1 MKSKLLVNVIGVAL
15 LLGACEPV
23 SKNVSSTQN
32 EQTQSA
38 ETSITQASIDNIA
51 SSIDIRYTLISN
63 HQDTKCEKTLT
74 DGLCF
79 EAKFTLTANIDL
91 PASGWE
97 IYYSQIAPLHNHDSA
112 QFDLVHINGDLHR
125 LSPKAA
131 FTGLKAG
138 QSIDI
143 IFRAS
148 YWNLSEYDIMPN
160 FIVTGD
166 GLEARVIDS
175 TRAKVDPETGLE
187 VLPHV
192 TAFTDYHHQFKRTES
207 DSTPWLTAA
216 DYYQRNL
223 ATNEGL
229 ENDESN
235 SDFAKWIIPT
245 PKSIDVDKTGSV
257 SLSSGFTLT
266 SSAVEASAY
275 SAAIE
280 RLATLGFSE
289 KADGVPLS
297 LTIVENN
304 TLAAGSYQLA
314 IDDSGIQ
321 VVGVDGA
328 GVANGLQSI
337 ASLIQLDK
345 PTIPFVKV
353 QDEPLFEFRGVLV
366 EVARNFRSKAFIL
379 DLLDQMAA
387 YKLNKLHLHM
397 GDDEGW
403 RIEIPGLPELTD
415 IGSKR
420 CFDLNDETCLAPQ
433 LGAGVDP
440 GASNNGYYSVEDY
453 SEILAAASAR
463 HIQVIPSLDMPGHS
477 RAAIKAM
484 AARYKK
490 YAQMEDYEKAEQY
503 LLHDPTDT
511 TVYSSVQ
518 FYNDNTINV
527 CRESSF
533 AFVEKVMT
541 EVQKLHANAGQPLTR
556 YHIGADE
563 TAGAWL
569 ESDICK
575 AFVANNEHG
584 VTSVKELGAYF
595 VERVSNMISEMGI
608 EPAAWSDGLE
618 HTRKDKM
625 PAVVQANG
633 WDHLPWGAHVKVH
646 ELANRNWQIVIST
659 PDVTYFDF
667 PYEADPK
674 EHGYYWASRKTN
686 TEKVFQFMPENL
698 PVHAEFWR
706 DRQDNPYTAD
716 DRLQTN
722 EKGEVIHRPLT
733 ANRKFYGLQA
743 QLWSENVRTDDFA
756 EHKLFPRLIAL
767 AERAWNLPSWAVPY
781 NYDGALYSQSTNSF
795 TAEMR
800 ETRDKE
806 WREFAMTIGKKEFP
820 KLELANIAYRLPLAG
835 AKIKDGK
842 LYANT
847 SFPGLTIEYKAAD
860 SPWRIYQAPVEVTG
874 KVYVRTATHSGK
886 RKGRMLEIN

>member
-1 MKSKLLVNVIGVAL
+1 MNTKMLVSVIGTAL
-15 LLGACEPV
+15 LLGACDPV
-23 SKNVSSTQN
+23 SKNVSTAQN
-32 EQTQSA
+32 QQVQSA
-38 ETSITQASIDNIA
+38 ESSMTQASIDNIA
-51 SSIDIRYTLISN
+51 SSLDIRYTLINN
-63 HQDTKCEKTLT
+63 HQSEKCETALT

-79 EAKFTLTANIDL
+79 EAKFTLTANTDL

-97 IYYSQIAPLHNHDSA
+97 IYYSQIAPLHNYDSEHF
-112 QFDLVHINGDLHR
+112 QLVHINGDLHR

-131 FTGLKAG
+131 FTGLKVG
-138 QSIDI
+138 QSTDI
-143 IFRAS
+143 IFRGS

-175 TRAKVDPETGLE
+175 TRAVIDAETGLE
-187 VLPHV
+187 LLPHV
-192 TAFTDYHHQFKRTES
+192 TAFSDYHTQFKRTEN
-207 DSTPWLTAA
+207 DNTPWLTSS

-223 ATNEGL
+223 ALATA
-229 ENDESN
+229 NDNKS
-235 SDFAKWIIPT
+235 KWIIPT

-266 SSAVEASAY
+266 SSSVEASVY
-275 SAAIE
+275 RAAIE

-289 KADGVPLS
+289 KPDGVPLS

-314 IDDSGIQ
+314 IDESGIQ

-366 EVARNFRSKAFIL
+366 EVARNFRSKEFIL
-379 DLLDQMAA
+379 NLLEQMAA

-433 LGAGVDP
+433 LGAGVNPD
-440 GASNNGYYSVEDY
+440 ASNNGYYSVADY

-541 EVQKLHANAGQPLTR
+541 EVQKLHADAGQPLTR

-575 AFVANNEHG
+575 AFIANNEHG
-584 VTSVKELGAYF
+584 VTSLNELGAYF
-595 VERVSNMISEMGI
+595 VERVANMISEMGI

-633 WDHLPWGAHVKVH
+633 WDHLPWNAHVKVH
-646 ELANRNWQIVIST
+646 ELANRNWQMVIST

-698 PVHAEFWR
+698 PVHAEFWL
-706 DRQDNPYTAD
+706 DRQDNPYVAD

-722 EKGEVIHRPLT
+722 ENGEVTHRPLS

-767 AERAWNLPSWAVPY
+767 AERAWYLPSWAVPY
-781 NYDGALYSQSTNSF
+781 NYSGARYAQDTNTF
-795 TAEMR
+795 TTEMR
-800 ETRDKE
+800 EARDKE
-806 WREFAMTIGKKEFP
+806 WRAFATAIGKKELP
-820 KLELANIAYRLPLAG
+820 KLEKADIAYRLPLAG
-835 AKIKDGK
+835 GEIIDGK
-842 LYANT
+842 LHANT
-847 SFPGLTIEYKAAD
+847 TFPGLTIEYKAAD
-860 SPWRIYQAPVEVTG
+860 SQWRTYQAPVEVTG
-874 KVYVRTATHSGK
+874 KVYVRTATHTGK
-886 RKGRMLEIN
+886 RKGRTLEVN